1 MTASLHGPKFQFGFP
16 FSLLNLP
23 HLLAPGLRAQVM
35 LPGLLP
41 ESPTP
46 IKAIF
51 FKQLSQLSNPSQ
63 WWTNPK
69 KWIWKARY
77 LPYSALTLTSPCPV
91 LDGWLSCVFQAQLCA
106 PTIRALIQLTTT
118 CSLSPSLTTWKK
130 GWMQGPCL
138 CSQAKAEQQA
148 SVRTGTGESWM
159 MAEEDDTWGTLGLRS
174 LGSRESKPSDTTQ
187 KWFQHRYHLLRK
199 GKGGTGNPKYFL
211 HRNEIS
217 LTTLKSKH
225 LCK

>member
-91 LDGWLSCVFQAQLCA
+91 LDGWLSCTALCPHHQSTYSADNYLLFVSFPHYMKEGLDAGPMPVFPGQS
-106 PTIRALIQLTTT
+106 RAAG
-118 CSLSPSLTTWKK
+118 LSTHGN
-130 GWMQGPCL
+130 GWVVNDGGGGWYL
-138 CSQAKAEQQA
+138 RD
-148 SVRTGTGESWM
+148 VRS
-159 MAEEDDTWGTLGLRS
+159 
-174 LGSRESKPSDTTQ
+174 
-187 KWFQHRYHLLRK
+187 
-199 GKGGTGNPKYFL
+199 
-211 HRNEIS
+211 
-217 LTTLKSKH
+217 
-225 LCK
+225 